1 MLPHVDTRVPSEV
14 EEYVQAIY
22 RRMFPEGERGFVS
35 RSFGWA
41 EECFTGRHPGYQAVD
56 AAYHD
61 FEHTLQ
67 GTLCLA
73 RIWQGRAAAGATP
86 VVPRHLVELSLLAIL
101 FHDTGYLKKVGD
113 SGGTGAKYTMTHV
126 ARSADFASEYLALK
140 GLPAAEIQVVRNMI
154 YCTGVSVQLAKIP
167 FQSKEE
173 HIAGCALATA
183 DLLGQMAADDY
194 VAKLPVLFEEFAEAV
209 RFAGSETAGML
220 ARYQNADEL
229 RRETPQFWRS
239 FILPRLEGEF
249 GAQHRFLNQPW
260 PDGPNSY
267 LERIER
273 NLSMIRGGTD
283 GK

>member
-14 EEYVQAIY
+14 EEHVQAIY
-22 RRMFPEGERGFVS
+22 RRMFPEGERGFVA

-73 RIWQGRAAAGATP
+73 RIWEGRAAAEATP
-86 VVPRHLVELSLLAIL
+86 VVARRLVELSLLAIL
-101 FHDTGYLKKVGD
+101 FHDTGYLKKAGD
-113 SGGTGAKYTMTHV
+113 NEGTGAKYTMTHV
-126 ARSADFASEYLALK
+126 VRSADFAAEYLALK
-140 GLPAAEIQVVRNMI
+140 GLPAQEIQIVRNMI
-154 YCTGVSVQLAKIP
+154 YCTGVSVRLTKIP
-167 FQSKEE
+167 FQSGEE
-173 HIAGCALATA
+173 RIAGSALATA
-183 DLLGQMAADDY
+183 DLLGQMAAEDY
-194 VAKLPVLFEEFAEAV
+194 VAKLPVLFKEFAEAV

-229 RRETPQFWRS
+229 RRETPQFWRN
-239 FILPRLEGEF
+239 FVLPRLENEF
-249 GAQHRFLNQPW
+249 GAQYRFLNQPW
-260 PDGPNSY
+260 PDGPNAY

-273 NLSMIRGGTD
+273 NLSVIRGGTD
-283 GK
+283 VR